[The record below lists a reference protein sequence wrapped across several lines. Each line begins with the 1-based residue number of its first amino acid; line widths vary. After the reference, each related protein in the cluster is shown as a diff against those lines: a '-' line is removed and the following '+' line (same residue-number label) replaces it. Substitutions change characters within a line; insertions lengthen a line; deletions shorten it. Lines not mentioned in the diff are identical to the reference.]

1 METIQEIEK
10 AVSNLPPEELEKFRV
25 WFEEFD
31 AKLWD
36 KKFENDATSG
46 KLDSIA
52 NEAITDFKEGK
63 FTEL

>member
-1 METIQEIEK
+1 MVTIKEIEK
-10 AVSNLPPEELEKFRV
+10 AVSNLPLEDLAQFRV

-36 KKFENDATSG
+36 RQFEKDAKTG
-46 KLDSIA
+46 KLDNIA
-52 NEAITDFKEGK
+52 NKALTNFKEGK